1 MKDSFDDY
9 LNLALRLSST
19 MLKNGGETYRAEECV
34 KNILLA
40 SGAEGIQI
48 LALPTAITVTAEYE
62 GKSYTKVSSIKTRT
76 NDLGNID
83 ALNTI
88 SREISA
94 HKITPDVA
102 LKRLKEIEDGKP
114 EFFKRGIFSSIS
126 SAAFAVMF
134 SGGVAEFF
142 LAMIVAFIAQM
153 FLLLLKRV
161 GSITF
166 FANLGGSMITAL
178 LARLCVFLIPGINMS
193 SIIIGGIMTLLPG
206 LAMVNAIRDT
216 LYGDIVS
223 GTARGVEAL
232 LSAVSIAAGVG
243 LTLAF

>member
-1 MKDSFDDY
+1 MKDSFEDF
-9 LNLALRLSST
+9 LNLALKLSIT
-19 MLKNGGETYRAEECV
+19 MLKNGGETYRAEECAR
-34 KNILLA
+34 NILLA

-48 LALPTAITVTAEYE
+48 LALPTAMTVTAEYN
-62 GKSYTKVSSIKTRT
+62 GKSYTKVCSIRTRS

-88 SREISA
+88 SREVSA
-94 HKITPDVA
+94 HTMTPETA
-102 LKRLKEIEDGKP
+102 LEKLKAIEQGKSEFLKRSL
-114 EFFKRGIFSSIS
+114 FSSIS

-134 SGGVAEFF
+134 NGGILEFF
-142 LAMIVAFIAQM
+142 LALIVAFIAQL
-153 FLLLLKRV
+153 FLLALKKV

-178 LARLCVFLIPGINMS
+178 LARLCVFLFPGINMS

-232 LSAVSIAAGVG
+232 LSAVAIAAGVG

>member
-1 MKDSFDDY
+1 MKDSFEEY
-9 LNLALRLSST
+9 LDLALKLSIA
-19 MLKNGGETYRAEECV
+19 MLKNGGETYRAEECARS
-34 KNILLA
+34 ILA
-40 SGAEGIQI
+40 ACGAESIQV
-48 LALPTAITVTAEYE
+48 LALPTAVTATAEYQ
-62 GKSYTKVSSIKTRT
+62 GKSYTKVCSIRTRS

-83 ALNTI
+83 TLNTI
-88 SREISA
+88 SREVSA
-94 HKITPDVA
+94 RRMSCEDA
-102 LKRLKEIEDGKP
+102 LEKLKAIEQGKYA
-114 EFFKRGIFSSIS
+114 FFKRSIFSSFS

-134 SGGVAEFF
+134 SGGFLEFF
-142 LAMIVAFIAQM
+142 LAFIVAFIAQM
-153 FLLLLKRV
+153 FLLAFKKI

-178 LARLCVFLIPGINMS
+178 LARLSAALFPEINMS

-243 LTLAF
+243 LMLAF

>member
-1 MKDSFDDY
+1 MKDSFEDY
-9 LNLALRLSST
+9 LNLALKLSIT
-19 MLKNGGETYRAEECV
+19 MLKNGGETYRAEECAR
-34 KNILLA
+34 NILLA

-62 GKSYTKVSSIKTRT
+62 GKSYTKVCSIKTRS

-88 SREISA
+88 SREVSA
-94 HKITPDVA
+94 RKITPDAA
-102 LKRLKEIEDGKP
+102 LKRLKEVEDGKP
-114 EFFKRGIFSSIS
+114 AFFIRSVYSSIS

-134 SGGVAEFF
+134 SGGIAEFF
-142 LAMIVAFIAQM
+142 LAMLVAFIAQM
-153 FLLLLKRV
+153 FLLVLKRI

-178 LARLCVFLIPGINMS
+178 LARLCVFLFPEINMS